1 MNLLDKV
8 QIVSGFLPVDL
19 QDGANTG
26 DVVSMKNYGHLTVV
40 FFKNVGTAGDDPTLT
55 LLQGTDVA
63 FGTNK
68 ALNFTSVW
76 TKQDT
81 VLTSTGTFTENT
93 QDAANEFTD
102 DSSAEDA
109 AIWVVE
115 IDAADLD
122 VENGYDCVRASVA
135 DVGTNEQLGC
145 LLYLLSEPRYAG
157 STLPR
162 CSFRKFLVS

>member
-8 QIVSGFLPVDL
+8 QIVSGFLPVDM

-40 FFKNVGTAGDDPTLT
+40 FFKNAGTAGDDPTLT

-81 VLTSTGTFTENT
+81 VLTSEGTFTEQT
-93 QDAANEFTD
+93 QTAANTYTD
-102 DSSAEDA
+102 ATSAEDA

-122 VENGYDCVRASVA
+122 VANGYDCVRASVA
-135 DVGTNEQLGC
+135 DVGTNAQIGC
-145 LLYLLSEPRYAG
+145 LFYILSEPRYAG
-157 STLPR
+157 STLP
-162 CSFRKFLVS
+162 SAIAD